1 MDSSKSRTSKRI
13 YSGWGDDSNDVF
25 APEPES
31 PLKKASKSVSKRG
44 SDPEDLGSAF
54 KNSVYRPVKSIGLAK
69 GKLVKKRSFD
79 DDVFLEDLEQTRY
92 YLFVF
97 HPMFD

>member
-13 YSGWGDDSNDVF
+13 YSGWGDDSDDVF
-25 APEPES
+25 APES
-31 PLKKASKSVSKRG
+31 PSKKASKSVSERG

-54 KNSVYRPVKSIGLAK
+54 EDSVYRPVKSIRLAK